1 MSACVYIYVQ
11 VVCSTYM
18 CVWSACPYTRQT
30 YKYNVY
36 NAQAVHVHV
45 HVYTHATILIDKSL
59 ANQKKKA
66 VGIIIWMFHLYL
78 SHCIL
83 KLVN

>member
-1 MSACVYIYVQ
+1 MC
-11 VVCSTYM
+11 TYM
-18 CVWSACPYTRQT
+18 FKLYVPRTCVFGLLAPTQGRHT
-30 YKYNVY
+30 NTMYNY
-36 NAQAVHVHV
+36 NAQAVHV

-66 VGIIIWMFHLYL
+66 VGIIIWTFHLYL